1 MPPFHFKRSWLPVL
15 CLAAASLSCK
25 QQPAPDR
32 GGRGERPAVFSEPAP
47 LDRAANDVGRFLA
60 GLPGAPGSSFADL
73 EKDQAWI
80 AHSRELNEDWTRI
93 ETSVLPAMS
102 RFRTEWLSAPPVGR
116 SAVFYP
122 FSGPDA
128 LMINVF
134 FPQCPAYLMVG
145 LEPPGTLPSLRQ
157 LSRKDLP
164 VYLRAVRQTIH
175 SELHRSFFITREM
188 DREFRGQV
196 NDGLLPTI
204 LQLLVRSR
212 HTIAGYRRVSLTES
226 GAIVDRASGETLPHG
241 VQVDF
246 QSGSE
251 PLQRLYYFS
260 VNLDDSHLAKNQ
272 AFLHLLGRLAGM
284 TTYMKATSY
293 MPHQPGFSIIR
304 REILSHSAAV
314 LQDDSGIPYR
324 FFGSQWRVQLFGA
337 YDRPYGS
344 FKWLAQADL
353 KRAYET
359 QNPAPLG
366 FRIGYGYSKAPSNL
380 MLAVRK

>member
-1 MPPFHFKRSWLPVL
+1 MPFHVKQSWAPLL
-15 CLAAASLSCK
+15 CLAAVLPSCRNR
-25 QQPAPDR
+25 PAPDQA
-32 GGRGERPAVFSEPAP
+32 GRNERPAVFSEPAP
-47 LDRAANDVGRFLA
+47 VDRGANDVGRFLA
-60 GLPGAPGSSFADL
+60 GLPGTPGSLFANL
-73 EKDQAWI
+73 ERDQAWI
-80 AHSRELNEDWTRI
+80 EHSRELNEDWTRI

-102 RFRTEWLSAPPVGR
+102 RFRNAWLSAPPVGR
-116 SAVFYP
+116 STVFYP

-128 LMINVF
+128 LMISVF
-134 FPQCPAYLMVG
+134 FPHCPAYLMVG
-145 LEPPGTLPSLRQ
+145 LEPPGTLPSPGQ
-157 LSRKDLP
+157 LSWNDLP
-164 VYLRAVRQTIH
+164 VYLRAVRQTIY

-204 LQLLVRSR
+204 LQLLVRTR
-212 HTIAGYRRVSLTES
+212 HTIAGYRRVSLTGS
-226 GAIVDRASGETLPHG
+226 GAIVDRTSGDTQPHG

-246 QSGSE
+246 QSGSA

-260 VNLDDSHLAKNQ
+260 VNLDDRHLGTNR
-272 AFLHLLGRLAGM
+272 AFLNLLARLPGM

-293 MPHQPGFSIIR
+293 MPHHPEFSVIR

-314 LQDDSGIPYR
+314 LQDDSGIPYH
-324 FFGSQWRVQLFGA
+324 FFGSPWRVQLFGA
-337 YDRPYGS
+337 YDHPYGS
-344 FKWLAQADL
+344 FKWLSQADL